1 MESYMLPNDPVML
14 LSTINLKLRDFYS
27 SLDSLCKDLD
37 VDKKEIEE
45 KLASIDYHYDENF
58 NQFK

>member
-45 KLASIDYHYDENF
+45 KLASIDYHYDENL

>member
-1 MESYMLPNDPVML
+1 MLPNDPVML

-45 KLASIDYHYDENF
+45 KLASIDYHYDENL